1 MTGFNYGVNQDA
13 FSDLYATATLAWT
26 VDEVVGLN
34 AGVAWASVLDSEL
47 RDAVEEADNATLT
60 FGATVGF

>member
-1 MTGFNYGVNQDA
+1 
-13 FSDLYATATLAWT
+13 
-26 VDEVVGLN
+26 
-34 AGVAWASVLDSEL
+34 VLDSEL